1 MKSIAMRTTREA
13 GASAPM
19 RGRVPAVVAAGAFI
33 TVSVIAAG
41 IIASSFGGSAAADDA
56 AHVNAAE
63 AKPIVLA
70 GRWSGQYYGYGR
82 QGEDRAH
89 CGSNGCVLTY
99 DIVACKDGW
108 CGIAV
113 NADKRCGSIGVRLAA
128 GAKSEGGIE
137 FNGKLELAK
146 GSAPYSVK
154 AWYRS
159 EDSSASLHFLGDT
172 GPELR
177 LMRRSF
183 PFEANLARSGEAIC
197 TFEKATS

>member
-1 MKSIAMRTTREA
+1 MKSIAMRTRRGA
-13 GASAPM
+13 SASAPM
-19 RGRVPAVVAAGAFI
+19 RHRVRAVVAAGAVI

-41 IIASSFGGSAAADDA
+41 IIASSFGGSAAAGDT
-56 AHVNAAE
+56 AHLKAAE
-63 AKPIVLA
+63 AKSIVLA

-82 QGEDRAH
+82 HGEDRAH

-113 NADKRCGSIGVRLAA
+113 HADKTCGPIGVRLAA
-128 GAKSEGGIE
+128 NAKSEGGIE

-146 GSAPYSVK
+146 GSASYTVK

-172 GPELR
+172 GSELR

-183 PFEANLARSGEAIC
+183 PFEANLARTGDATC
-197 TFEKATS
+197 TLDKATS

>member
-1 MKSIAMRTTREA
+1 MTMKSIAMRTTREA
-13 GASAPM
+13 AASAPM
-19 RGRVPAVVAAGAFI
+19 RRRVLAVVAAGAVI

-41 IIASSFGGSAAADDA
+41 IIASSFGGSAAADDV
-56 AHVNAAE
+56 AHMNSAD
-63 AKPIVLA
+63 AKPVVLA
-70 GRWSGQYYGYGR
+70 GRWSGQYYGYGL

-89 CGSNGCVLTY
+89 CGS
-99 DIVACKDGW
+99 
-108 CGIAV
+108 
-113 NADKRCGSIGVRLAA
+113 
-128 GAKSEGGIE
+128 IE

-146 GSAPYSVK
+146 GSAPYAVK

-197 TFEKATS
+197 TLEKATS

>member
-1 MKSIAMRTTREA
+1 MKSIAMRKTREA
-13 GASAPM
+13 DASAPM
-19 RGRVPAVVAAGAFI
+19 RRRVLAVVAAGAVI

-41 IIASSFGGSAAADDA
+41 IIASSFGGSAAADDV
-56 AHVNAAE
+56 AHMNSAD
-63 AKPIVLA
+63 AKPVVLA

-113 NADKRCGSIGVRLAA
+113 NADKSCGAIGVRLAA
-128 GAKSEGGIE
+128 DAKSEGGIE

-197 TFEKATS
+197 TLEKATS